1 MDLTEAKQL
10 IEAEKKDRAK
20 KVSEDFERLLKENN
34 CKYGIDLRLE
44 NNVIIPT
51 LYFIAE

>member
-20 KVSEDFERLLKENN
+20 KVSEEFERLLKDNN
-34 CKYGIDLRLE
+34 CKYGIDLQLQ
-44 NNVIIPT
+44 NNVIVPT
-51 LYFIAE
+51 LYFIAD

>member
-1 MDLTEAKQL
+1 MELEQAKQM
-10 IEAEKKDRAK
+10 IEEDKKERAK
-20 KVSEDFERLLKENN
+20 AIAEVFEDLLKQNN

-44 NNVIIPT
+44 NNIVVPT